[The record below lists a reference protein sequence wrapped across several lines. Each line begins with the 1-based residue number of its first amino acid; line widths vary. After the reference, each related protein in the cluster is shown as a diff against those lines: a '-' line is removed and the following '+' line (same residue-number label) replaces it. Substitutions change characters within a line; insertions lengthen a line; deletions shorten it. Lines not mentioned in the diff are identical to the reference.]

1 VKTYREGEPV
11 TYTDMNRLLGDEVEA
26 VTLTFR
32 RPGKYLVDVDEHE
45 VHIYQNS
52 GDAVPIGHTDEITT
66 DQLVPND
73 VWTVVSE

>member
-1 VKTYREGEPV
+1 
-11 TYTDMNRLLGDEVEA
+11 M
-26 VTLTFR
+26 TLTFH

-45 VHIYQNS
+45 VRIYQNS